1 MEDAGEVVSSK
12 LKIDEDEGG
21 AIEIEAETTEMLISL
36 ASKRHAFQMDGILED
51 EVVAGEQK
59 KRPKV
64 ETDSV
69 ASEQST
75 VVIDEVE
82 PVLEL
87 KAIRLVK

>member
-12 LKIDEDEGG
+12 LKIDEDESG
-21 AIEIEAETTEMLISL
+21 AIEAETTEIMISL
-36 ASKRHAFQMDGILED
+36 PSKRNAFQMDGILED
-51 EVVAGEQK
+51 EVVAGEQR

-64 ETDSV
+64 ETDNVAV

>member
-21 AIEIEAETTEMLISL
+21 AIEAETTEIMISL
-36 ASKRHAFQMDGILED
+36 PSKRNAFQMDGIRED
-51 EVVAGEQK
+51 EVVAGEQR

-75 VVIDEVE
+75 VIIDEVE

-87 KAIRLVK
+87 KAMKRFVK